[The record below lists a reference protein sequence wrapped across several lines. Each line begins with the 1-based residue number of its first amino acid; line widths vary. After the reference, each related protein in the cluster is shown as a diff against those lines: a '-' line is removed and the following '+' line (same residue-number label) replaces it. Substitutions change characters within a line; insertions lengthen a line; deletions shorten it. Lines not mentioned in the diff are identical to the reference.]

1 MSFGANP
8 LTNDLIAIKNAS
20 AISRSIRNIVMTLPG
35 EKPFEPQYGS
45 KVSKVLFQN
54 MDMIS
59 SGIIVDEIRTSINN
73 FEPRVELLSVE
84 SNPDFDSNSYDV
96 TIKYEII
103 SFFNN
108 ESFSRYSDKTAPY
121 SKCLEFITPTEVMA
135 INVEAPPDNNCK
147 KTICEAPPK
156 IIIDIA

>member
-1 MSFGANP
+1 MPQQRVKRKYKDISMSFGANP

-96 TIKYEII
+96 TIIYDII
-103 SFFNN
+103 GADIPPQQLQSFEQSSSAGAGSG
-108 ESFSRYSDKTAPY
+108 ESTACI
-121 SKCLEFITPTEVMA
+121 SAASVSCF
-135 INVEAPPDNNCK
+135 
-147 KTICEAPPK
+147 
-156 IIIDIA
+156 